1 MNMVSAPPAHEAS
14 GQQDQQTPDA
24 SLPESRVLIIGTG
37 GTICMQNGPDGLQP
51 SQGFMESGMAP
62 RPSFND
68 MSSSKGKFLSD
79 ILVAQHSFALDCIW
93 PIPYHRENM
102 RRLRESSPPHHQ
114 PYPRT
119 ITPKPTPQ
127 VG

>member
-14 GQQDQQTPDA
+14 GPQQQQQQQPDA

-68 MSSSKGKFLSD
+68 MSSPKGK
-79 ILVAQHSFALDCIW
+79 
-93 PIPYHRENM
+93 
-102 RRLRESSPPHHQ
+102 
-114 PYPRT
+114 
-119 ITPKPTPQ
+119 
-127 VG
+127 